1 MVLCSHFFR
10 TKYNPTLAKSRRQG
24 WSSDIESSAD
34 DGQTVVGNVVP
45 DVVGKADGLTIKDG

>member
-1 MVLCSHFFR
+1 MVLYSHFFR

-34 DGQTVVGNVVP
+34 DGQAIIGNVVINRLRE
-45 DVVGKADGLTIKDG
+45 ADDLTIKDG